1 MNLLILVFS
10 GNKGS
15 LRRSRILFAL
25 CNYAVGVSKSFK
37 YQIMT
42 DVCIP
47 TRWHYEP
54 IAVSNGPC
62 FESEK
67 ISFLLILSFM
77 PLKEKRGT
85 QAD

>member
-15 LRRSRILFAL
+15 LHRSRILFAL

-47 TRWHYEP
+47 ARWHYEP